1 MYARSYAKKAS
12 GKSQTSFLLKAE
24 TPERV
29 SVQGGACALMM
40 AAKQNNQSKENAMN
54 KRLMFL
60 RRVIASTLKEKLKE
74 IGFNS
79 DMVQT
84 FETNDEIVLRRIDGK
99 VVHIVNI
106 DDYSVMDHGF
116 FDYSG
121 DDLAKVAE
129 AFAINK
135 EAIYA

>member
-1 MYARSYAKKAS
+1 
-12 GKSQTSFLLKAE
+12 
-24 TPERV
+24 
-29 SVQGGACALMM
+29 
-40 AAKQNNQSKENAMN
+40 MN

-74 IGFNS
+74 IGFNPE
-79 DMVQT
+79 MVQT

>member
-1 MYARSYAKKAS
+1 
-12 GKSQTSFLLKAE
+12 
-24 TPERV
+24 
-29 SVQGGACALMM
+29 
-40 AAKQNNQSKENAMN
+40 MN

-60 RRVIASTLKEKLKE
+60 RRVIASTIKEKLKE

-99 VVHIVNI
+99 VLHIVNI
-106 DDYSVMDHGF
+106 DDYSVMEGGF
-116 FDYSG
+116 CLYSG
-121 DDLAKVAE
+121 SDIAQVAE

>member
-1 MYARSYAKKAS
+1 
-12 GKSQTSFLLKAE
+12 
-24 TPERV
+24 
-29 SVQGGACALMM
+29 
-40 AAKQNNQSKENAMN
+40 MN

-60 RRVIASTLKEKLKE
+60 RRVIASTIKEKLKE
-74 IGFNS
+74 IGFN
-79 DMVQT
+79 VKLLQT

-116 FDYSG
+116 CAYSG
-121 DDLAKVAE
+121 ADIEQAVE

>member
-1 MYARSYAKKAS
+1 
-12 GKSQTSFLLKAE
+12 
-24 TPERV
+24 
-29 SVQGGACALMM
+29 
-40 AAKQNNQSKENAMN
+40 MN

-60 RRVIASTLKEKLKE
+60 RRIIASTLKEKLKE

-106 DDYSVMDHGF
+106 DDYSVMEGGF
-116 FDYSG
+116 CLYSG
-121 DDLAKVAE
+121 PDIAQVAE

>member
-1 MYARSYAKKAS
+1 
-12 GKSQTSFLLKAE
+12 
-24 TPERV
+24 
-29 SVQGGACALMM
+29 
-40 AAKQNNQSKENAMN
+40 MN

-60 RRVIASTLKEKLKE
+60 RRIIASTLKEKLKE

-116 FDYSG
+116 CGYSG

>member
-1 MYARSYAKKAS
+1 
-12 GKSQTSFLLKAE
+12 
-24 TPERV
+24 
-29 SVQGGACALMM
+29 
-40 AAKQNNQSKENAMN
+40 MN

-60 RRVIASTLKEKLKE
+60 RRVIASTIKEKLKE
-74 IGFNS
+74 IGFN
-79 DMVQT
+79 VKLLQT
-84 FETNDEIVLRRIDGK
+84 FETADETILRRIDGK
-99 VVHIVNI
+99 VLHIVNI

-116 FDYSG
+116 CDYSG

>member
-1 MYARSYAKKAS
+1 
-12 GKSQTSFLLKAE
+12 
-24 TPERV
+24 
-29 SVQGGACALMM
+29 
-40 AAKQNNQSKENAMN
+40 MN

-60 RRVIASTLKEKLKE
+60 RRIIASTLKEKLKE

-116 FDYSG
+116 CDYSG
-121 DDLAKVAE
+121 DDLANVAE

>member
-1 MYARSYAKKAS
+1 
-12 GKSQTSFLLKAE
+12 
-24 TPERV
+24 
-29 SVQGGACALMM
+29 
-40 AAKQNNQSKENAMN
+40 MN

-74 IGFNS
+74 IGFNPE
-79 DMVQT
+79 MVQT

-99 VVHIVNI
+99 VVHIVNM

-116 FDYSG
+116 CDYSG

>member
-1 MYARSYAKKAS
+1 
-12 GKSQTSFLLKAE
+12 
-24 TPERV
+24 
-29 SVQGGACALMM
+29 
-40 AAKQNNQSKENAMN
+40 MN

-60 RRVIASTLKEKLKE
+60 RRIIASTLKEKLKE

-106 DDYSVMDHGF
+106 DDYSVMEGGF
-116 FDYSG
+116 CLYSG
-121 DDLAKVAE
+121 SDIAQVAE